1 MAEPIKLPLDDQEK
15 LLLHLA
21 NKTEAIE
28 QALIGIYSIFGE
40 DATYREQLTKFLKE
54 RIEEHKDE
62 TPQSLTL
69 RTKRIQGGLET
80 PMVAL
85 FDILQ
90 KALHSPIILPDCGP

>member
-1 MAEPIKLPLDDQEK
+1 MAESIKLPLDDQEK

-21 NKTEAIE
+21 NRTEAIE
-28 QALIGIYSIFGE
+28 QALVGVYSIFGE

-62 TPQSLTL
+62 TQPSLAS
-69 RTKRIQGGLET
+69 RPERIQGGLET
-80 PMVAL
+80 PMVVL

-90 KALHSPIILPDCGP
+90 EALHSPIILPDCEP